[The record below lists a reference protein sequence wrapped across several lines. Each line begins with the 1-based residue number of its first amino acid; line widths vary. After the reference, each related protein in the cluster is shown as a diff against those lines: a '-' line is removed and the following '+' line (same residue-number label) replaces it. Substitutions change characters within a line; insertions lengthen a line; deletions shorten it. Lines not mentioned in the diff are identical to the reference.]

1 MPAALQ
7 LAISTLWRKPIKP
20 LLTVVV
26 ITAAV
31 ALVMTACSVLSSMRA
46 SLQHNLAAVLG
57 EVNARITPIT
67 QGADSAVP
75 PGILEQAEKCAA
87 VQYAAGRTMAFS
99 RIRIGKHTQRAHV
112 IVGSWP
118 AAQKLIPP
126 VFSKGGPLSSPTGQ
140 ILLNVALANRLH
152 ASVGM
157 TATLFGPA
165 GSQQV
170 KIVGLVQ
177 RSAVK
182 RYFSFPSAYITGET
196 LQKITGVPPRW
207 GRIDIKFRHGI
218 TNAAGIAALA
228 QAVGPGVKIRSMGKS
243 RKPFAPMQQMLQRL
257 RWLIAIP
264 TALGAGL
271 LILAV
276 FAIGIQER
284 VRFFGQLRC
293 IGAARGQVA
302 LTALVESLL
311 PMAGGVVV
319 GLVAGAGVAWVLV
332 HHLRHGQLIFHPG
345 VESFVIAGTAGLLA
359 AAVGI
364 ALPVYKAWRVTPM
377 AAVANM
383 GKPASAK
390 SLRPALWVGI
400 GALLLQIILWQI
412 PNPIWALWAYVL
424 VGAPLVLLAAV
435 ALAPVTVAAFERMFK
450 RPLAWL
456 WHIEPTLFSASASP
470 YRAGMMAAAL
480 LAAVSFFVSM
490 QARGIGLLESWE
502 FPAQFPDAFVF
513 SPITPLSAK
522 RAAAIPR
529 HVHGVTGVSALTAF
543 WIPARIGTAK
553 QQQVLFVAVQPQSF
567 LRMLGVQFTQGH
579 RAAALQAMNAGSGV
593 LIAGDALHSLGLGVG
608 KTLAVGTLAGI
619 KHLTVVGVVTS
630 PGVSI
635 AQSFL
640 RVRQAFHQA
649 AAVAIIG
656 TLAQAKEY
664 FGINGPNLVMLT
676 LKSNVS
682 GVKAVAGVKAFLA
695 SGGKQS
701 LLERLLNF
709 QRFSL
714 HGTSVR
720 RMKRELDYVITRVMR
735 ALSLAA
741 LGGMLLAAIAV
752 AAMAAAA
759 VRQRRYEFGILRAV
773 GAGRWQLLRMVL
785 AELSLIV
792 LAAIVLGCALGQY
805 MAYMGTLVDHRLS
818 GFDSQ
823 YAWAWSAMMVAAFVA
838 VAATLAAGFIPAWRA
853 AIVGVRSL
861 LAPGRE

>member
-1 MPAALQ
+1 MPATLQ
-7 LAISTLWRKPIKP
+7 LAISTLWRKPVKP
-20 LLTVVV
+20 LLTALV

-46 SLQHNLAAVLG
+46 SLQHNLASVLG
-57 EVNARITPIT
+57 QVDARVTPIT

-75 PGILEQAEKCAA
+75 AGILAKAA
-87 VQYAAGRTMAFS
+87 NCSVVQYAAGRTMAFS
-99 RIRIGKHTQRAHV
+99 RIRIGRRTRPAHL

-118 AAQKLIPP
+118 AAQKIIPP
-126 VFSKGGPLSSPTGQ
+126 IFSAGGPLTSPLGQ
-140 ILLNVALANRLH
+140 ILLNVALAHKLH
-152 ASVGM
+152 AHVGM
-157 TATLFGPA
+157 TATLLGPA
-165 GSQQV
+165 GTQQV

-182 RYFSFPSAYITGET
+182 RYFSFPSAYITGQT
-196 LQKITGVPPRW
+196 LQKLTGVAPHW
-207 GRIDIKFRHGI
+207 DRIDIKFRPGI
-218 TNAAGIAALA
+218 SNAAGMTALGKA
-228 QAVGPGVKIRSMGKS
+228 LGPGVKIRSMGKS
-243 RKPFAPMQQMLQRL
+243 RKPFAPMEKMLQRL
-257 RWLIAIP
+257 RWLIAVP

-293 IGAARGQVA
+293 IGAARNQVA
-302 LTALVESLL
+302 FTALVESLV
-311 PMAGGVVV
+311 PMAGGILL
-319 GLVAGAGVAWVLV
+319 GLAGGAAAAWFLV
-332 HHLRHGQLIFHPG
+332 HHLRHGHLVFHPG
-345 VESFVIAGTAGLLA
+345 IASFIIAGSAGLLA

-383 GKPASAK
+383 SKAATAK
-390 SLRPALWVGI
+390 SLRPALWVAI
-400 GALLLQIILWQI
+400 GALALQILLWWI

-424 VGAPLVLLAAV
+424 VGGPLVLLAAV
-435 ALAPVTVAAFERMFK
+435 ALTPVTVAVFERCFK

-456 WHIEPTLFSASASP
+456 WHVEPTLFSTSASP

-513 SPITPLSAK
+513 SPITPLSVH
-522 RAAAIPR
+522 RAMEIPR

-543 WIPARIGTAK
+543 WIPARIGAAN
-553 QQQVLFVAVQPQSF
+553 QQQVLFVAVQPKTF
-567 LRMLGVQFTQGH
+567 LHMLGVHFAQGNKASAM
-579 RAAALQAMNAGSGV
+579 RAMHAGTGV
-593 LIAGDALHSLGLGVG
+593 LIAGDALRSLHLAAG
-608 KTLAVGTLAGI
+608 KTLAVGTLAGV
-619 KHLTVVGVVTS
+619 KRLTVVGVVTS

-649 AAVAIIG
+649 AAVALIG
-656 TLAQAKEY
+656 TLAQAKEL

-676 LKSNVS
+676 LKPSAN
-682 GVKAVAGVKAFLA
+682 GMHAVAAVKAFLA

-701 LLERLLNF
+701 FLQRLLNF
-709 QRFSL
+709 QRFAL

-720 RMKRELDYVITRVMR
+720 HMKRELDYVITRVMR

-741 LGGMLLAAIAV
+741 LGGMCLAAIAV

-785 AELSLIV
+785 AELSLII
-792 LAAIVLGCALGQY
+792 LAAVVLGCALGQY
-805 MAYMGTLVDHRLS
+805 MAYMGTLLDHRLS
-818 GFDSQ
+818 GFDSR
-823 YAWAWSAMMVAAFVA
+823 YAWAWNAMLFAAV
-838 VAATLAAGFIPAWRA
+838 VCCLATLAAGFIPAWRA